1 MRLLDPNASSAG
13 LLLSAA
19 RTSVRYLRT
28 VRDRPVTPSD
38 RALSR
43 LSDLGGALPQGPT
56 KAHDVIRLLDE
67 LGSPATMAT
76 TGGRYF
82 GLVVGG
88 ALPVTV
94 AANWLATAWDQ
105 NAAMRM
111 ASPVAAV
118 LEDITLPWLAALF
131 GLPPTV
137 GGAFV
142 TGASM
147 ANLSAL
153 AAARQAVLARVGW
166 DVSAKGLPGAPA
178 IRVVVGDEVHVT
190 VLKALALLG
199 LGRDNI
205 IRVPVDGQGR
215 MRADALPDLDD
226 LTIVCIQAGNV
237 NTGAFD
243 PAPAIC
249 SRARDAGAWVH
260 VDGAFGMWAACS
272 PTRAHLTE
280 GFELADS
287 WATDAHKWLN
297 TPYDCGIV
305 LVREPANLKAAMA
318 SSAAYLA
325 TTDEREPSHFN
336 PELSR
341 RARVVD
347 VWAAIKFLGREGIE
361 GMIERTCE
369 HASLLAGRLQRSGF
383 EILNEV
389 AINQVLLSLGD
400 DAATDRLIEA
410 VQRDGTCWCGGTT
423 WQGRRAMRVSVSSW
437 ATTDEDIER
446 AVRAIA
452 EIGSAISTKVG
463 GAAPSP
469 SRGPGHEARRAP
481 RD

>member
-1 MRLLDPNASSAG
+1 MRLLDPNASSAR

-19 RTSVRYLRT
+19 RSSVRYLRT
-28 VRDRPVTPSD
+28 VRDRPVIPSE
-38 RALSR
+38 RAMSR
-43 LSDLGGALPQGPT
+43 LSELGGALPERPT
-56 KAHDVIRLLDE
+56 KANDVLRLLDDF
-67 LGSPATMAT
+67 GSPATMAT

-105 NAAMRM
+105 NAAMR
-111 ASPVAAV
+111 AVSPLAAA

-131 GLPPTV
+131 GLPSTV

-199 LGRDNI
+199 LGRDNV

-215 MRADALPDLDD
+215 MRADALPELDKR
-226 LTIVCIQAGNV
+226 TIVCVQAGNV

-243 PAPAIC
+243 PAPGIC
-249 SRARDAGAWVH
+249 ARARDAGAWVH

-272 PTRAHLTE
+272 PTRAHLTQ

-305 LVREPANLKAAMA
+305 LVREPAHLKAAMA

-325 TTDEREPSHFN
+325 ATDEREPSHFN

-369 HASLLAGRLQRSGF
+369 HASVLASRLQRSGF

-437 ATTDEDIER
+437 ATTEEDMDKAFRAIE
-446 AVRAIA
+446 AIGQATSANVRAA
-452 EIGSAISTKVG
+452 QTRASIGSSCPEK
-463 GAAPSP
+463 
-469 SRGPGHEARRAP
+469 
-481 RD
+481 